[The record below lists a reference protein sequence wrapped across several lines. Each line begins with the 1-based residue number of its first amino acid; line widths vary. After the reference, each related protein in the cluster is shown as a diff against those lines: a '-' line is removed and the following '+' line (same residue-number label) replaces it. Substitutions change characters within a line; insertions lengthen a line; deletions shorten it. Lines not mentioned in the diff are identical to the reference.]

1 MINSRTT
8 LLLLSLILSFQ
19 ITTHS
24 QSPPPNL
31 KNTTNSQILGY
42 VNSKKLN
49 EVSGIVASIQN
60 PGYFWVHNDSGDEAN
75 LYLINST
82 GKHIATIKID
92 DATHHDWED
101 IAIGTPKKYGVP
113 VLFIG
118 DIGNNFSLRKTTIIY
133 IIKEPK
139 ITENKTLIIEK
150 SAPLLDTLKV
160 RYSDEARDF
169 ETLLFD
175 PISEQLF
182 TVSKRKKIPELFIIT
197 KDNTESSS
205 YTFEKTINLPLK
217 NLKRRD
223 NISGGD
229 ISKSGKRIAIKSYD
243 YIYIWNRKNNE
254 SLIEFIKSP
263 PQVIKP
269 PFEKQSE
276 AICWEMD
283 QLSILTLSEK
293 KTIFQ

>member
-1 MINSRTT
+1 
-8 LLLLSLILSFQ
+8 
-19 ITTHS
+19 
-24 QSPPPNL
+24 
-31 KNTTNSQILGY
+31 
-42 VNSKKLN
+42 
-49 EVSGIVASIQN
+49 
-60 PGYFWVHNDSGDEAN
+60 
-75 LYLINST
+75 
-82 GKHIATIKID
+82 
-92 DATHHDWED
+92 
-101 IAIGTPKKYGVP
+101 
-113 VLFIG
+113 
-118 DIGNNFSLRKTTIIY
+118 NNFSLRKTTIIY